1 MTAVKT
7 VLIAGGGVGGLTAA
21 VALCKQGIKVE
32 LLEKNPEHSVYGVGI
47 IQPNNALRALDTIGL
62 AEECV
67 KRGGAFDAVRVFDR
81 FGTLIGGG
89 SSSADAAPHLP
100 PINGIT
106 RPILQEILLTA
117 AQKAGAVIRV
127 GVTIKE
133 WSEKDGKVSV
143 TSSDGATR
151 DYDFLI
157 GADGVSSQLRKDL
170 FPDAPSPV
178 FSGQSGWR
186 YNLARPSELACG
198 ELWYGEK
205 SKVGLVPLSPTLMYI
220 FICTHEPGN
229 PFMQVD
235 GLAGKMRHRLAEYGG
250 RVARLREQIVD
261 DRAVVYKALDHLML
275 PAPWYKGRVL
285 VIGDAA
291 HATTPHLA
299 QGAAMA
305 IEDAVLLGELL
316 ARDAPV
322 PDLLEEFMRR
332 RFARSKLV
340 VETSTQLVNWELATW
355 EGPDNFN
362 HQAGVASAMA
372 QTELMKS
379 Y

>member
-1 MTAVKT
+1 
-7 VLIAGGGVGGLTAA
+7 
-21 VALCKQGIKVE
+21 
-32 LLEKNPEHSVYGVGI
+32 
-47 IQPNNALRALDTIGL
+47 
-62 AEECV
+62 
-67 KRGGAFDAVRVFDR
+67 
-81 FGTLIGGG
+81 
-89 SSSADAAPHLP
+89 
-100 PINGIT
+100 
-106 RPILQEILLTA
+106 
-117 AQKAGAVIRV
+117 
-127 GVTIKE
+127 
-133 WSEKDGKVSV
+133 
-143 TSSDGATR
+143 
-151 DYDFLI
+151 
-157 GADGVSSQLRKDL
+157 
-170 FPDAPSPV
+170 
-178 FSGQSGWR
+178 
-186 YNLARPSELACG
+186 
-198 ELWYGEK
+198 
-205 SKVGLVPLSPTLMYI
+205 MYI

-235 GLAGKMRHRLAEYGG
+235 GLAEKMRHRLAEYGG

-275 PAPWYKGRVL
+275 PAPWHKGRVL

-322 PDLLEEFMRR
+322 QDLLEEFMRR

-372 QTELMKS
+372 QKELMKS